1 MKNRKNQS
9 GFTIIELLIVVVVI
23 GILAT
28 LVIVTYSGIQMKNR
42 DTKRKNDVEAIGMQ
56 LEVYNATTGSYPAL
70 HELQD
75 SSWATANLKNF
86 NSSHLVA
93 PGSKFDSISNIISTK
108 TYQYV
113 PGPEGCTTSKRNC
126 STFTLTAKLE
136 AGNTQP
142 VVVRNVS
149 N

>member
-1 MKNRKNQS
+1 MTYKKNQS
-9 GFTIIELLIVVVVI
+9 GFTIIELLIVVIVI
-23 GILAT
+23 GILTT

-75 SSWATANLKNF
+75 NNWATTNLKNF
-86 NSSHLVA
+86 NVSHLTA
-93 PGSKFDSISNIISTK
+93 PGAKSDSISNVISTK

-113 PGPEGCTTSKRNC
+113 PGPDGCTTAKRNC

-136 AGNTQP
+136 SGNTQP